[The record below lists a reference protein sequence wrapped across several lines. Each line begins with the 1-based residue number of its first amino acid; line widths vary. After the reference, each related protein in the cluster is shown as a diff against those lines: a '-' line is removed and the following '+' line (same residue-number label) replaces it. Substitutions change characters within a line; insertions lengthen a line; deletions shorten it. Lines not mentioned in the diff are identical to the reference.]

1 MDVRSNSV
9 VRQSA
14 AAVDRDKDIMRLA
27 NHNAVQG
34 EERTSLGIDGWEK
47 SKMKKK
53 RSCIKTDCHPNL
65 ASSKVVDGYRDLKQ
79 STQQKSMGDS
89 RTRLNGD
96 SNMLRYDL
104 LTCCVYM
111 IAFWCSQHTLPS
123 AVTYYPFY

>member
-1 MDVRSNSV
+1 MDVRSNSI

-14 AAVDRDKDIMRLA
+14 VVDRDKEIMRPA

-34 EERTSLGIDGWEK
+34 EDRTSAGIDGWEK

-104 LTCCVYM
+104 LCVHDSFLVQSTYIVQCCY
-111 IAFWCSQHTLPS
+111 S
-123 AVTYYPFY
+123 YPFY

>member
-1 MDVRSNSV
+1 MDVRSKSI

-14 AAVDRDKDIMRLA
+14 AAVDRDKEIMRMA

-53 RSCIKTDCHPNL
+53 RSCIKTDFNPNL
-65 ASSKVVDGYRDLKQ
+65 ASNKVVDGYQDLRQ
-79 STQQKSMGDS
+79 GTQRKPMCGS

-96 SNMLRYDL
+96 SNMSRYDL
-104 LTCCVYM
+104 LHT
-111 IAFWCSQHTLPS
+111 IAFWCSFQIHCPMLILTIL
-123 AVTYYPFY
+123 FC